1 MLPRLR
7 LHGSILVSWGVV
19 LLCRGG
25 GHGDQWS
32 SPAWQSA
39 DKKGLLWLRQA
50 GQPTHTWIARNII
63 RRLIVLQ
70 SHSATWLCVCAC
82 VWGYDTHPHQR
93 GLNVK
98 SQRVKAY
105 LSQSGR
111 YTQPPTQAAIHL
123 HVQTKQTLNHQ
134 RTHAQAH
141 NHPHTHTD
149 TNAAGNLGAG
159 LL

>member
-1 MLPRLR
+1 MLPHLR
-7 LHGSILVSWGVV
+7 PHGSILVSWRWGSSLQGRGSWGSMV
-19 LLCRGG
+19 LSCLTKRRQKGPSLTETGG
-25 GHGDQWS
+25 
-32 SPAWQSA
+32 PAHTHLDGQENH
-39 DKKGLLWLRQA
+39 KKA
-50 GQPTHTWIARNII
+50 
-63 RRLIVLQ
+63 
-70 SHSATWLCVCAC
+70 HSASKPLCHLAVCVC